1 MLLLWVACSEPCVV
15 LNINDVRIVSRQSP
29 QIAGPHHCSLMVQ
42 DSDVGSV
49 VGPRL
54 DIRSAGFGSGTATA
68 TFSNLTATSLRG
80 SGRNGG
86 DRTLTSCVSRTRKSA
101 SQEEVLVAVL
111 DDMRL
116 ASPPVPFARNYLLLS
131 ERASGGQGVVQVRPA
146 CVRASRA

>member
-1 MLLLWVACSEPCVV
+1 MPCGV
-15 LNINDVRIVSRQSP
+15 LNINDVRTVPRQSP
-29 QIAGPHHCSLMVQ
+29 QIAGSSHHRSLMVQ

-49 VGPRL
+49 AGPRL

-80 SGRNGG
+80 GSGRNGG
-86 DRTLTSCVSRTRKSA
+86 DRTLMSCVSRTRKSA

-146 CVRASRA
+146 CV